1 MTTIYLIRHG
11 ETDWNA
17 MGKVQGTSNIP
28 LNFTGEQ
35 QAKKSG
41 DYFKDKAIDVMI
53 SSPLIRAKRTAE
65 IINEQLEVPLI
76 EMSEFVER
84 CYGEAEGLTV
94 GERLEKFPTGDIPN
108 LECRESLENR
118 VLEGINQILNKHEN
132 KTVLVVAHG
141 AVINAILYV
150 LSKGEIGSGITRLKN
165 ACISC
170 IGFNNNNWEIISVN
184 EDTHLIE

>member
-17 MGKVQGTSNIP
+17 MGKVQGATNIP
-28 LNFTGEQ
+28 LNITGEQ
-35 QAKKSG
+35 QAKKTR
-41 DYFKDKAIDVMI
+41 DYFKDKAIGVMI

-65 IINEQLEVPLI
+65 IMIEHLDVPLI

-84 CYGEAEGLTV
+84 CYGDAEGLTIE
-94 GERLEKFPTGDIPN
+94 ERLEKYPTGDIPR
-108 LECRESLENR
+108 LECRESLEKR
-118 VLEGINQILNKHEN
+118 VLKGINQILDKHAN

-141 AVINAILYV
+141 AVINAILYA
-150 LSKGEIGSGITRLKN
+150 LSKGQIGSGITRLKN

-170 IGFNNNNWEIISVN
+170 IHFNNNNWEIISVN
-184 EDTHLIE
+184 EDVHLT